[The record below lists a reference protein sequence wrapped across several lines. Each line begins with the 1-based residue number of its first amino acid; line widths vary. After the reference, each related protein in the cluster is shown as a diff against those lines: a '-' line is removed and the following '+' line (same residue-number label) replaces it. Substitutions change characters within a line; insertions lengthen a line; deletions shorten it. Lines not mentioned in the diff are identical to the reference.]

1 MHITDSKMLKH
12 VKVGQAQ
19 SCKMKINEML
29 GPKSKQVL
37 WPVSAV
43 LMY

>member
-1 MHITDSKMLKH
+1 MITDSKMLKH
-12 VKVGQAQ
+12 VKIGQTK
-19 SCKMKINEML
+19 SCKMKINKML